1 MGGTTD
7 WIWGVSRCHG
17 RLRVW
22 AEEPEQRAM
31 AARVTEKPGL
41 GAGRG
46 GDGEQT
52 GAQLETPVRAGVSD
66 VPEQAQGRLPERS

>member
-7 WIWGVSRCHG
+7 WIWGVSRCRG

-22 AEEPEQRAM
+22 AE
-31 AARVTEKPGL
+31 VTEKLGL

-52 GAQLETPVRAGVSD
+52 GAQLETPVRSGVSD
-66 VPEQAQGRLPERS
+66 VPEQAQGRLLERS